1 MINGKVH
8 KDNCKVSEQQSKEAL
23 NLNKSQA

>member
-8 KDNCKVSEQQSKEAL
+8 KDNCKVSEQQGKEPL